1 MAKSDTVK
9 AAGMVRARGEPSF
22 VLSAQPWKE
31 TSLIAELFTQR
42 YGRVTVVVRG
52 AKRVSSRFRG
62 LINPFVPLLTSFSGS
77 GDIKNLTDA
86 RWLGG
91 LAPVEGDALM
101 SAFYVNELMVRLTM
115 RGDPSPALFAA
126 YTQVLGDLALKTGRE
141 LSLSLRRFELA
152 LLASLGWSQAA
163 KLDEISAGGT
173 WIALDG
179 ELVRVCELPAG
190 ETPVSVA
197 TARAMA
203 LSDAAAAPD
212 LRELRDVLRRIIG
225 YYVGRNGFKTRLTLE
240 RWSQI

>member
-115 RGDPSPALFAA
+115 RGDLSPALFAA

-197 TARAMA
+197 TARAVA

>member
-91 LAPVEGDALM
+91 LAPVEGRPFT
-101 SAFYVNELMVRLTM
+101 STN
-115 RGDPSPALFAA
+115 SWC
-126 YTQVLGDLALKTGRE
+126 
-141 LSLSLRRFELA
+141 
-152 LLASLGWSQAA
+152 AS
-163 KLDEISAGGT
+163 
-173 WIALDG
+173 
-179 ELVRVCELPAG
+179 R
-190 ETPVSVA
+190 
-197 TARAMA
+197 
-203 LSDAAAAPD
+203 
-212 LRELRDVLRRIIG
+212 
-225 YYVGRNGFKTRLTLE
+225 
-240 RWSQI
+240 